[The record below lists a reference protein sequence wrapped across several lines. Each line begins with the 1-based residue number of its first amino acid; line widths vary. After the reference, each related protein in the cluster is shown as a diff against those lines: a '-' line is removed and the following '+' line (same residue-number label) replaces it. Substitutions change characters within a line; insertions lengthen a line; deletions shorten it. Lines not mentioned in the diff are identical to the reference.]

1 MLPSLFAVLLASPV
15 ATAPAEPSADIR
27 PYQSLH
33 LELPYTPPIAR
44 IDGENRL
51 VYELHATNFSART
64 LAITAIDVLATADG
78 RRIARADPAATMRRI
93 GPATGPA
100 HHLAPGQRAIFYL
113 SLPWTADRPA
123 PLVHH
128 IGFVPQR
135 EDGKSEPVT
144 IAGAAFSPRPAYAAK
159 LGAPLRGGPWAAIA
173 LPDIDNG
180 HRRFP
185 YAVRGRV
192 HIPGRHALDWM
203 PAAGFDPASTGHG
216 VAPDGSGADVLAV
229 ADAEI
234 VSVKAEQAPGARPNV
249 EDETGAMIVLRLA
262 DGRHAFYQHL
272 APGLSLRPGLRVR
285 RGQVIGKVG
294 ASGHVTQPHL
304 HFHVADGPTPLD
316 SEGLPYRFGAGQIAG
331 RYADIADFD
340 AGKPWQA
347 ETPRLIDG
355 LPPAN
360 AVILFDPTPP

>member
-1 MLPSLFAVLLASPV
+1 MPLPFLAVLLAAPL
-15 ATAPAEPSADIR
+15 AAAPAEPPADIR

-44 IDGENRL
+44 IDGEDRL
-51 VYELHATNFSART
+51 IYELHATNFSTRT
-64 LAITAIDVLATADG
+64 LAITSVDVRVAADG
-78 RRIARADPAATMRRI
+78 KRVARIDPAGAMRRV
-93 GPATGPA
+93 GAATGPA
-100 HHLAPGQRAIFYL
+100 NHLAPGQRAIFYL
-113 SLPWTADRPA
+113 SVPWTGGSPS

-128 IGFVPQR
+128 LSFVPQR
-135 EDGKSEPVT
+135 EDGTSDPVT
-144 IAGAAFSPRPAYAAK
+144 IAGAAFTPRPAYAAT

-192 HIPGRHALDWM
+192 HIPGRHAIDWM
-203 PAAGFDPASTGHG
+203 PAAGFDPASTGQG

-234 VSVKAEQAPGARPNV
+234 VSVKTECAAGARPNV

-272 APGLSLRPGLRVR
+272 APGLSLRAGMRVR

-304 HFHVADGPTPLD
+304 HFHIADGPTPLD
-316 SEGLPYRFGAGQIAG
+316 SEGVPYRFGAGRIAG
-331 RYADIADFD
+331 QYRDIADFD

-347 ETPRLIDG
+347 EAPRPIDG

-360 AVILFDPTPP
+360 AVILFDPARP

>member
-1 MLPSLFAVLLASPV
+1 MPLPFLAVLLAAPLAAV
-15 ATAPAEPSADIR
+15 PAEPPADIR

-33 LELPYTPPIAR
+33 LELPYTPPVAR
-44 IDGENRL
+44 IDGGDRL
-51 VYELHATNFSART
+51 IYELHATNFSSRT
-64 LAITAIDVLATADG
+64 LAITSVDVLAAADG
-78 RRIARADPAATMRRI
+78 KRIARIDPAGTMRRI
-93 GPATGPA
+93 GAATGPA
-100 HHLAPGQRAIFYL
+100 NHLAPGQRAIFYL
-113 SLPWTADRPA
+113 SVPWSGGRPA
-123 PLVHH
+123 ALVHH
-128 IGFVPQR
+128 LTFVPQR
-135 EDGKSEPVT
+135 EDGASDPVT
-144 IAGAAFSPRPAYAAK
+144 IAGATFTPRPAYAAT
-159 LGAPLRGGPWAAIA
+159 LGAPLRGGPWAAVA
-173 LPDIDNG
+173 LPDVDNG

-185 YAVRGRV
+185 YAVRGHV
-192 HIPGRHALDWM
+192 HIPGRHAIDWM
-203 PAAGFDPASTGHG
+203 PVAGFDPASTGQG

-234 VSVKAEQAPGARPNV
+234 VAVKTEAAPRARANV

-272 APGLSLRPGLRVR
+272 APGLTLRPGLRVR

-304 HFHVADGPTPLD
+304 HFHIADGPTPLD

-331 RYADIADFD
+331 RYTDKADFD

-347 ETPRLIDG
+347 EARRPIDG

-360 AVILFDPTPP
+360 AVILFAPVAP

>member
-1 MLPSLFAVLLASPV
+1 MPLSFLAVLLAAPL
-15 ATAPAEPSADIR
+15 AAAPAEPSAEIR

-33 LELPYTPPIAR
+33 LELPYTPPVAR
-44 IDGENRL
+44 IDGEDRL

-64 LAITAIDVLATADG
+64 LAIAAIDVLIAADG
-78 RRIARADPAATMRRI
+78 KRVARIEPAGAIRRI
-93 GPATGPA
+93 GAAAGPA
-100 HHLAPGQRAIFYL
+100 NHLAPGQRAIFYL
-113 SLPWTADRPA
+113 TVPWAGGRPA
-123 PLVHH
+123 TLVHH
-128 IGFVPQR
+128 IRFVPQR
-135 EDGKSEPVT
+135 EDGTSDPVT
-144 IAGAAFSPRPAYAAK
+144 IAGAAFTPRPAYAAT
-159 LGAPLRGGPWAAIA
+159 LGAPLRGGPWTAVA

-180 HRRFP
+180 HRRFL

-192 HIPGRHALDWM
+192 HIPGRHAIDWM
-203 PAAGFDPASTGHG
+203 PAAGFDPASTGKD

-234 VSVKAEQAPGARPNV
+234 VAVKTERPPGARASV

-316 SEGLPYRFGAGQIAG
+316 SEGLPYRFGAGQVAG
-331 RYADIADFD
+331 RYTDKADFD

-347 ETPRLIDG
+347 ETPRPIDG